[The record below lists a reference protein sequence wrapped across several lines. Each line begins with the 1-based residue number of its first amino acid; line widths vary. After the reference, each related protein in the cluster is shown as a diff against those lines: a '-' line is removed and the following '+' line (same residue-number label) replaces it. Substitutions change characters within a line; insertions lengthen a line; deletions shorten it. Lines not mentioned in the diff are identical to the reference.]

1 MIRACGDC
9 AYYEG
14 LRGMGRGTCRRM
26 PTAVMKNA
34 GEWCGEF
41 SRALAKL
48 EAKPARGRRLKEA
61 AAAPTVAGDGA
72 AAGGDA

>member
-41 SRALAKL
+41 AERGAAAVAES
-48 EAKPARGRRLKEA
+48 EGKPGRGRRLKESERD
-61 AAAPTVAGDGA
+61 T
-72 AAGGDA
+72 GGTP